1 MVVPGKYLLWKCSAG
16 PVTETL
22 VYVMINKIVIHF
34 IIVQAHFL
42 LSSTTQVSMGPLSM
56 LSKVWFT
63 NAHCIYWNKNQ
74 VKNVL
79 TYNRNRIKG
88 EVIFSIWDVS
98 IWLLELSKV
107 FKAVGFE
114 LFIVKKPK
122 KNYRYFSSELFLTW
136 MFWSPSQNRR
146 SVTDACAERR
156 CVRREGGGRWR

>member
-1 MVVPGKYLLWKCSAG
+1 
-16 PVTETL
+16 
-22 VYVMINKIVIHF
+22 MINKIVIHF

-79 TYNRNRIKG
+79 TYIRDRIKG

-98 IWLLELSKV
+98 IWLLEFSKFSKLSV
-107 FKAVGFE
+107 W
-114 LFIVKKPK
+114 
-122 KNYRYFSSELFLTW
+122 NYSSSENQRKIIVTSLLKFFLLFYILNFSWHECFDPRTFLSYKLDLAQFQSW
-136 MFWSPSQNRR
+136 YVAD
-146 SVTDACAERR
+146 SVKLR
-156 CVRREGGGRWR
+156 